1 MGKQKGRTYAA
12 RPPCSWLW
20 FTPLRVGSPH
30 SPVIANNFLV
40 FCIAVH
46 NLRVRPFVFLDVRQ
60 RPNFY
65 PAPVHDERRGRKALG
80 AGQLPHAAPRV
91 APTGDKVGLSK
102 PVDFLGWWGLRAVL
116 HGGMHRGFGG
126 GGVGCFLACR
136 MAGYG
141 SPDGE
146 PARIDNCQCISAHS
160 VGSASRPAAGR
171 GRRPSRLLA
180 PCQSS
185 RGVGFAASVPA
196 RSFQPRGISPAA
208 GALVLALTRGALCSP
223 LSPPRDIRQ
232 RAVMGG

>member
-1 MGKQKGRTYAA
+1 MGKKKGRTYAA
-12 RPPCSWLW
+12 RPLCLCLW
-20 FTPLRVGSPH
+20 FTPLRVGSPYH
-30 SPVIANNFLV
+30 AVIANNLLV

-65 PAPVHDERRGRKALG
+65 PATVHDERRGRKALG
-80 AGQLPHAAPRV
+80 AGQLPHAAPCV

-102 PVDFLGWWGLRAVL
+102 PVRFWGWWGRWAVL

-160 VGSASRPAAGR
+160 VGAASRPAAGR
-171 GRRPSRLLA
+171 GRRPSPLLA
-180 PCQSS
+180 PGQSS
-185 RGVGFAASVPA
+185 RGVGFAASLPA
-196 RSFQPRGISPAA
+196 RPFPAGWISPAA
-208 GALVLALTRGALCSP
+208 GGVVLAVT
-223 LSPPRDIRQ
+223 
-232 RAVMGG
+232 

>member
-1 MGKQKGRTYAA
+1 MTRLLG
-12 RPPCSWLW
+12 L
-20 FTPLRVGSPH
+20 PL
-30 SPVIANNFLV
+30 
-40 FCIAVH
+40 
-46 NLRVRPFVFLDVRQ
+46 FLDVRQ

-80 AGQLPHAAPRV
+80 AGQLPHAASRV

-102 PVDFLGWWGLRAVL
+102 PESFLGWWGLRAVL
-116 HGGMHRGFGG
+116 HGDMHRGFGG
-126 GGVGCFLACR
+126 VGVGCFLACR

-171 GRRPSRLLA
+171 GRRPSPLLA

-185 RGVGFAASVPA
+185 RVVGFAASVPA
-196 RSFQPRGISPAA
+196 RSFQLRGISPAA
-208 GALVLALTRGALCSP
+208 GGWCWPWHSRVCHTGVGVGSDIGGRSAP
-223 LSPPRDIRQ
+223 PSPPSGYS
-232 RAVMGG
+232 ATCEGGLTHYSLFVD